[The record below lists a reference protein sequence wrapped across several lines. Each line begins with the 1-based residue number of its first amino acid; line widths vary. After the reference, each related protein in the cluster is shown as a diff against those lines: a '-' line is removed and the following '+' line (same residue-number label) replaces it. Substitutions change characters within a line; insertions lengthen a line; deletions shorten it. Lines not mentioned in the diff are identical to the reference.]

1 MTVHLVKLCVGCDS
15 IEDLAAWQK
24 KRLADQRRKGVKK
37 PVLRH
42 VTRNTPKRGVE
53 LIDGG
58 SIYWVIKGVIR
69 VRQRIVDMKAVVSD
83 GEPHCALILDRKLV
97 RVVPRGMRAFQ
108 GWRYLEASAAPA
120 DLGERKDGL
129 VDMPPQMVD
138 ELRELGL
145 L

>member
-24 KRLADQRRKGVKK
+24 KRLADQRKKGVRK

-42 VTRNTPKRGVE
+42 VTRNTPKRGAE

-108 GWRYLEASAAPA
+108 GWRYLEASAAAA
-120 DLGERKDGL
+120 DLDERRDGL

-138 ELRELGL
+138 ALRELGL